1 MKFKYLALPLA
12 ALVCGNAFAADPAL
26 NTDEKKISYAIG
38 VQVGSSIKKDGI
50 DIDADA
56 LSLAIKDVLQGN
68 KLRLSQEEG
77 QQAMNLLNEKMR
89 SKQAA
94 VATENKTKG
103 EAFLKA
109 NAKKAGVKSLPN
121 GMQYKVNKS
130 GSGKSPTKAN
140 SVVAHY
146 RGTLI
151 DGTEFDSSFKR
162 GQPATFPVTGVIQG
176 WQEILPKMK
185 EGDNWQVYIP
195 SDLAYG
201 PRGQGQIIGPN
212 ATLIFDIE
220 LIEVK

>member
-1 MKFKYLALPLA
+1 MKFNYLALPLA
-12 ALVCGNAFAADPAL
+12 ALICGNAFAADPAL

-50 DIDADA
+50 DLDADA

-89 SKQAA
+89 SKHAA

-109 NAKKAGVKSLPN
+109 NAKKAGVKSLAS
-121 GMQYKVNKS
+121 GIQYKVNKS

-140 SVVAHY
+140 SVVFHY

-162 GQPATFPVTGVIQG
+162 GEPLTSPVTGVIQG